1 MPHFTIEEQ
10 HRKRPVREQQDSR
23 ISIPPI
29 THISEPVHT
38 HRIKAKLPTN
48 FNPSK

>member
-10 HRKRPVREQQDSR
+10 YRKKPIREQGDTRVNS
-23 ISIPPI
+23 PPI

-38 HRIKAKLPTN
+38 RRIKAKLPMF